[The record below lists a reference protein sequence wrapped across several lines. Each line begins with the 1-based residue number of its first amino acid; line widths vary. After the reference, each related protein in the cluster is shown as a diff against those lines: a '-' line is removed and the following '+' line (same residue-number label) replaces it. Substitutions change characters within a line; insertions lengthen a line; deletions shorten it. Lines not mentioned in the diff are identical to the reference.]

1 MIGNK
6 STYGNYLNATVGAVY
21 RQRKV
26 KEKKACYL
34 MVLTLVPATLLM
46 QPFLV
51 QIQYCR
57 ATKAL
62 AHPCA
67 QDDNTLAGLEEW
79 SQVKV
84 RVLIFWTGA
93 NKAI

>member
-1 MIGNK
+1 MESGEGKGADFLDGCQQSYMFVGTRPKNQHP
-6 STYGNYLNATVGAVY
+6 YLH
-21 RQRKV
+21 
-26 KEKKACYL
+26 
-34 MVLTLVPATLLM
+34 LT
-46 QPFLV
+46 PFL
-51 QIQYCR
+51 QSCEGIIILCTR
-57 ATKAL
+57 M
-62 AHPCA
+62 C